1 MDDPRVSLQADLK
14 EAMRAQDRRR
24 LAVIRMALNA
34 IRQEEIDRQVQVSAE
49 EAAAILMREAK
60 KRRES
65 IAEAEQAGRVDVVA
79 EEQAELAILESY
91 LPRQLSAEE
100 IAALARAAISEVGST
115 SPRDMCNVMR
125 VLMPRLKG
133 QAEGKLVNQI
143 VRDLLGGS

>member
-24 LAVIRMALNA
+24 LSVIRMALNA
-34 IRQEEIDRQVQVSAE
+34 IKQEEIDRQVKLSAE
-49 EAAAILMREAK
+49 EAAAVLMREAK

-65 IAEAEQAGRVDVVA
+65 ITEAEQAGRLDVA
-79 EEQAELAILESY
+79 SEEQAELAILESY
-91 LPRQLSAEE
+91 LPRQLSTEE
-100 IAALARAAISEVGST
+100 IADLARAAIREVGAS
-115 SPRDMCNVMR
+115 SPKDIGNVMR

-133 QAEGKLVNQI
+133 QAEGSLVNQI

>member
-1 MDDPRVSLQADLK
+1 
-14 EAMRAQDRRR
+14 
-24 LAVIRMALNA
+24 
-34 IRQEEIDRQVQVSAE
+34 VQVSAE

-100 IAALARAAISEVGST
+100 IAALARAAISEVGAT
-115 SPRDMCNVMR
+115 SPRDMGNVMR

>member
-100 IAALARAAISEVGST
+100 IADLARAAISEVGAT
-115 SPRDMCNVMR
+115 SPRDMGNVMR

>member
-100 IAALARAAISEVGST
+100 IVDLARAAISEVGAT
-115 SPRDMCNVMR
+115 SPRDMGNVMR

>member
-24 LAVIRMALNA
+24 LSVIRMALNA
-34 IRQEEIDRQVQVSAE
+34 IKQEEIDRQVKLSAE
-49 EAAAILMREAK
+49 EAAAVLMREAK

-65 IAEAEQAGRVDVVA
+65 ITEAEQAGRLDVA
-79 EEQAELAILESY
+79 SEEQAELAILESY

-100 IAALARAAISEVGST
+100 IADLARAAIREVGAS
-115 SPRDMCNVMR
+115 SPKDMGNVMR